1 MGGSVLTHGGCKQKS
16 PSSKACSLFGGTVGG
31 SVGGKVGCSVLV
43 ISSILSIVVKLVKYL
58 KEINVPRL
66 KINFLLASDMACFE
80 MKLKVKDG
88 HG

>member
-1 MGGSVLTHGGCKQKS
+1 M
-16 PSSKACSLFGGTVGG
+16 
-31 SVGGKVGCSVLV
+31 LV

-66 KINFLLASDMACFE
+66 KINFLLAFGMACIE

-88 HG
+88 YG